1 MLIQTVFP
9 MEHRAA
15 GAFHSSRAATNT
27 GRDECGRGPMI
38 RRLAWWPLFF
48 AWLAGCAN
56 RPAAPVMYDAATSR
70 ELIDQ
75 SLPRNL
81 ADRSGWAAD
90 IHAAFTVQALA
101 PNRENV
107 CAVVAVIEQESSFQ
121 VNPVIP
127 GLPAI
132 ARREIDR
139 RAAEAGVPRVLV
151 DGALDLHS
159 STGRSYSERISAA
172 KTEKDLSD
180 IFEDFISLVPMG
192 KKLFADRNP
201 IRTRGPMQVN
211 VAFVARYAAA
221 TPYPYPIKTTLADEA
236 FTRRGSLYFGV
247 AHLLGYSAPYDGRYE
262 FRFADYNAGQY
273 ASRNAAFQSALSALS
288 GVALTADGALLP
300 RDADDSNP
308 GRTELAARAIAA
320 RLDTTDAAIHRA
332 LAQGKN
338 KDFERT
344 PLYSQVFS
352 LAERSARRPLPRA
365 LVPRIKLQGPKITRP
380 LTTAWYAARVVQRFK
395 RCLSR

>member
-1 MLIQTVFP
+1 VRRNLSTARATP
-9 MEHRAA
+9 M
-15 GAFHSSRAATNT
+15 T
-27 GRDECGRGPMI
+27 
-38 RRLAWWPLFF
+38 RRFAVWPLVF

-56 RPAAPVMYDAATSR
+56 RPPAPVAYDAATSR

-81 ADRSGWAAD
+81 VDRSGWAAD
-90 IHAAFTVQALA
+90 IYEAFTVQAL
-101 PNRENV
+101 PPSRENI

-121 VNPVIP
+121 VNPIIS

-132 ARREIDR
+132 AWREIDR
-139 RAAEAGVPRVLV
+139 RAADAGVPKVLV

-159 STGRSYSERISAA
+159 SSGRSYRERINAA

-180 IFEDFISLVPMG
+180 IFEDFTSLVPMG
-192 KKLFADRNP
+192 KTLVADRNP

-211 VAFVARYAAA
+211 VAFVAQYAAA

-236 FTRRGSLYFGV
+236 FTRRGSVYFGV
-247 AHLLGYSAPYDGRYE
+247 AHLLAYPAPYDGRYE

-273 ASRNAAFQSALSALS
+273 ASRNAAFQSALSGLS
-288 GVALTADGALLP
+288 GVALTPDGALLP
-300 RDADDSNP
+300 RDADASNP
-308 GRTELAARAIAA
+308 GSTELAARAIAA
-320 RLDTTDAAIHRA
+320 RLDITDTAIHRA
-332 LAQGKN
+332 LLQGKS

-344 PLYSQVFS
+344 SLYTQVFS
-352 LAERSARRPLPRA
+352 LAERSSRRPLSRA
-365 LVPRIKLQGPKITRP
+365 LIPRIKLHGPKITRP
-380 LTTAWYAARVVQRFK
+380 LTTAWYAARVDERFK